1 MKLLYSQ
8 EAREQLKN
16 IKEYI
21 SKDNKD
27 VAVQHLLKI
36 KLKLEILED
45 YPYIGKVNS
54 TFNIENIREFV
65 VFGYKIIYKIN
76 IRIFANN
83 KYRIYVKERIN
94 SRSGTISPF
103 C

>member
-21 SKDNKD
+21 SKDNKY
-27 VAVQHLLKI
+27 VAIQYLLKI
-36 KLKLEILED
+36 KSKLEILED

-54 TFNIENIREFV
+54 TFNIENIR
-65 VFGYKIIYKIN
+65 K
-76 IRIFANN
+76 
-83 KYRIYVKERIN
+83 
-94 SRSGTISPF
+94 
-103 C
+103 

>member
-54 TFNIENIREFV
+54 TFNIENIRELV

-76 IRIFANN
+76 QKSVYIMAIY
-83 KYRIYVKERIN
+83 KYIDFDEIKIE
-94 SRSGTISPF
+94 GF
-103 C
+103 

>member
-36 KLKLEILED
+36 KLKLEILQD

-54 TFNIENIREFV
+54 TFITPPP
-65 VFGYKIIYKIN
+65 
-76 IRIFANN
+76 NN
-83 KYRIYVKERIN
+83 LKNQQAYLTL
-94 SRSGTISPF
+94 G

>member
-21 SKDNKD
+21 SKDNKY

-76 IRIFANN
+76 QKSVYIMAIY
-83 KYRIYVKERIN
+83 KYIDFDETKIEV
-94 SRSGTISPF
+94 F
-103 C
+103 

>member
-36 KLKLEILED
+36 K
-45 YPYIGKVNS
+45 
-54 TFNIENIREFV
+54 
-65 VFGYKIIYKIN
+65 
-76 IRIFANN
+76 
-83 KYRIYVKERIN
+83 
-94 SRSGTISPF
+94 
-103 C
+103 

>member
-8 EAREQLKN
+8 EAKKKKKN

-36 KLKLEILED
+36 KLKLEILQD

-76 IRIFANN
+76 QKLYFQ
-83 KYRIYVKERIN
+83 VKCY
-94 SRSGTISPF
+94 TISF
-103 C
+103 GIK